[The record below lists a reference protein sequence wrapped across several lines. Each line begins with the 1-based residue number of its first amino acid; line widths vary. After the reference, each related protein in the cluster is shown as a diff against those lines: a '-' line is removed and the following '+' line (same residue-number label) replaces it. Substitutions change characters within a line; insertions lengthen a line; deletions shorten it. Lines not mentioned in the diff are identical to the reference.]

1 MKIVNATV
9 QHSYLWEH
17 VEVLSL
23 QQNMR
28 LQQDGQDA
36 WDFIQWLLDIGHGC
50 NHINESKVQFL
61 EYMQAESANS
71 LIASIYPAIDMTL
84 PPPE

>member
-9 QHSYLWEH
+9 QRSYLWEH

-23 QQNMR
+23 RQNMR

-36 WDFIQWLLDIGHGC
+36 WDFAQWLLDVGHGH
-50 NHINESKVQFL
+50 NHINESKVQFP
-61 EYMQAESANS
+61 EYRICKFINS
-71 LIASIYPAIDMTL
+71 IHLSSH
-84 PPPE
+84 

>member
-9 QHSYLWEH
+9 QRSYLWEH

-23 QQNMR
+23 RQNMR
-28 LQQDGQDA
+28 LQQDGQD
-36 WDFIQWLLDIGHGC
+36 FIQWLLDVGHGC

-71 LIASIYPAIDMTL
+71 LIASIYPAIDTT
-84 PPPE
+84 PPPPD